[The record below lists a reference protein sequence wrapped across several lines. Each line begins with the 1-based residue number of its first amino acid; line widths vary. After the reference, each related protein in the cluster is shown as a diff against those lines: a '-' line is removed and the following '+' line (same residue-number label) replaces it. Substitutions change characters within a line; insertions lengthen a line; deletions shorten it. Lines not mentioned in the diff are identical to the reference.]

1 MRAQN
6 IRAGVESGRNPTTL
20 YPYIGADC
28 ELFSCR
34 AIFSV
39 QVRFKACKFINGPMH
54 IEHHIAKTSWQQ
66 KVEDFVDNAIIQHAI
81 VVLII
86 LNAALLGLETSSE
99 VMSAYGPELVV
110 LDHVILGIFIIEL
123 VLLIIARGTD
133 FFKDPWSVFDFVVIA
148 IAVVPATESLSVL
161 RALRVLRVLRL
172 INKVESMRKVVGGL
186 LSCLPSLASVV
197 SLILIIFYVS
207 AVIAT
212 NLFGQAFPEL
222 FGGMGNTAFTLFQVM
237 TLESWSDGIARPV
250 MEKFPYA
257 WIFFILF
264 ILIATFV
271 IVNLFI
277 AVIVDSL
284 TSGSSSEDNQAAR
297 DQSDVLRLE
306 MQAMRQELRELKAL
320 VLDQS
325 NR

>member
-1 MRAQN
+1 
-6 IRAGVESGRNPTTL
+6 
-20 YPYIGADC
+20 
-28 ELFSCR
+28 
-34 AIFSV
+34 
-39 QVRFKACKFINGPMH
+39 MH
-54 IEHHIAKTSWQQ
+54 IEHHIAKTNWQQ
-66 KVEDFVDNAIIQHAI
+66 KVEDFVDNTIIQHAI

-86 LNAALLGLETSSE
+86 LNAALLGLETNQD
-99 VMSAYGPELVV
+99 VMQAYGAELVL
-110 LDHVILGIFIIEL
+110 LDHFILGIFILEL

-148 IAVVPATESLSVL
+148 IALVPATESLSVL

-212 NLFGQAFPEL
+212 NLFGQEFPEL

-257 WIFFILF
+257 WIFFIFF

-284 TSGSSSEDNQAAR
+284 TSGSSSEDTQAAR
-297 DQSDVLRLE
+297 DQSDVLQAE
-306 MQAMRQELRELKAL
+306 MQAMRQELKELKAL
-320 VLDQS
+320 VIDQS
-325 NR
+325 KR

>member
-1 MRAQN
+1 
-6 IRAGVESGRNPTTL
+6 
-20 YPYIGADC
+20 
-28 ELFSCR
+28 
-34 AIFSV
+34 
-39 QVRFKACKFINGPMH
+39 MH
-54 IEHHIAKTSWQQ
+54 IEHHIAKTFWQQ
-66 KVEDFVDNAIIQHAI
+66 KVEDFVDNVVVQYAI
-81 VVLII
+81 VVLIV
-86 LNAALLGLETSSE
+86 LNAALLGLETNAE
-99 VMSAYGPELVV
+99 IMQAYGTELVFI
-110 LDHVILGIFIIEL
+110 DHTILGIFILEL

-133 FFKDPWSVFDFVVIA
+133 FFKDPWSVFDFIVIA
-148 IAVVPATESLSVL
+148 IALVPATESLSVL

-172 INKVESMRKVVGGL
+172 INKFDSMRKVVGGL

-212 NLFGQAFPEL
+212 NLFGQEFPEL

-250 MEKFPYA
+250 MEKFPHA
-257 WIFFILF
+257 WIFFIFF

-284 TSGSSSEDNQAAR
+284 TSGSSGEDNQATR
-297 DQSDVLRLE
+297 EKFDHLQTE
-306 MQAMRQELRELKAL
+306 MQAMRQELKELKAL
-320 VLDQS
+320 VIDQS
-325 NR
+325 KR

>member
-1 MRAQN
+1 
-6 IRAGVESGRNPTTL
+6 
-20 YPYIGADC
+20 
-28 ELFSCR
+28 
-34 AIFSV
+34 
-39 QVRFKACKFINGPMH
+39 MH
-54 IEHHIAKTSWQQ
+54 IEHHIAKTGWQQ
-66 KVEDFVDNAIIQHAI
+66 KVEDFVDNSIIQHAI

-86 LNAALLGLETSSE
+86 LNAALLGLETSQD
-99 VMSAYGPELVV
+99 VMQAYGSELVL
-110 LDHVILGIFIIEL
+110 LDHFILGIFILEL

-133 FFKDPWSVFDFVVIA
+133 FFKDPWSMFDFVVIA
-148 IAVVPATESLSVL
+148 IALVPATESLSVL

-257 WIFFILF
+257 WIFFIFF

-284 TSGSSSEDNQAAR
+284 TSGSSSEDTQAAR
-297 DQSDVLRLE
+297 DQSDVLQSE

-320 VLDQS
+320 VIDQS
-325 NR
+325 KR

>member
-1 MRAQN
+1 
-6 IRAGVESGRNPTTL
+6 
-20 YPYIGADC
+20 
-28 ELFSCR
+28 
-34 AIFSV
+34 
-39 QVRFKACKFINGPMH
+39 MH
-54 IEHHIAKTSWQQ
+54 IEHRIAKTDWQQ
-66 KVEDFVDNAIIQHAI
+66 KVEDFVDNSIVQHAI

-86 LNAALLGLETSSE
+86 LNAALLGLETSQD
-99 VMSAYGPELVV
+99 VMQAYGSELVL
-110 LDHVILGIFIIEL
+110 LDHFILGIFILEL

-133 FFKDPWSVFDFVVIA
+133 FFKDPWSMFDFVVIA

-284 TSGSSSEDNQAAR
+284 TSGSSSEDSQAAR
-297 DQSDVLRLE
+297 DQSDILQSE
-306 MQAMRQELRELKAL
+306 MQAMRQEIRELKAL
-320 VLDQS
+320 VIDQS
-325 NR
+325 KR

>member
-1 MRAQN
+1 
-6 IRAGVESGRNPTTL
+6 
-20 YPYIGADC
+20 
-28 ELFSCR
+28 
-34 AIFSV
+34 
-39 QVRFKACKFINGPMH
+39 MH

-66 KVEDFVDNAIIQHAI
+66 KLEDFVDNTIIQYAI

-86 LNAALLGLETSSE
+86 LNAALLGLETSPD
-99 VMSAYGPELVV
+99 VMQAYGSELVV
-110 LDHVILGIFIIEL
+110 LDHLILGIFICEL
-123 VLLIIARGTD
+123 VLLIIARGVD

-148 IAVVPATESLSVL
+148 IALVPATESLSVL

-186 LSCLPSLASVV
+186 LSCMPSLASVV

-212 NLFGQAFPEL
+212 NLFGQAFPDL
-222 FGGMGNTAFTLFQVM
+222 FGSMGHTAFTLFQVM

-257 WIFFILF
+257 WIFFIFF

-284 TSGSSSEDNQAAR
+284 TSGSSSEDTQAAR
-297 DQSDVLRLE
+297 DQSDVLQAE
-306 MQAMRQELRELKAL
+306 MQAMRQELKELKAL
-320 VLDQS
+320 VIDQS
-325 NR
+325 KR

>member
-1 MRAQN
+1 
-6 IRAGVESGRNPTTL
+6 
-20 YPYIGADC
+20 
-28 ELFSCR
+28 
-34 AIFSV
+34 
-39 QVRFKACKFINGPMH
+39 MH
-54 IEHHIAKTSWQQ
+54 IEHRIAKTGWQQ
-66 KVEDFVDNAIIQHAI
+66 KVEDFVDNSIVQHAI

-86 LNAALLGLETSSE
+86 LNAALLGLETSQD
-99 VMSAYGPELVV
+99 VMQAYGSELVL
-110 LDHVILGIFIIEL
+110 LDHFILGIFILEL

-133 FFKDPWSVFDFVVIA
+133 FFKDPWSMFDFVVIA

-284 TSGSSSEDNQAAR
+284 TSGSSSEESQAAR
-297 DQSDVLRLE
+297 DQSDILQLE
-306 MQAMRQELRELKAL
+306 MQAMRQEIRELKAL
-320 VLDQS
+320 VIDPS
-325 NR
+325 KR

>member
-1 MRAQN
+1 
-6 IRAGVESGRNPTTL
+6 
-20 YPYIGADC
+20 
-28 ELFSCR
+28 
-34 AIFSV
+34 
-39 QVRFKACKFINGPMH
+39 MH

-81 VVLII
+81 VALII

>member
-1 MRAQN
+1 
-6 IRAGVESGRNPTTL
+6 
-20 YPYIGADC
+20 
-28 ELFSCR
+28 
-34 AIFSV
+34 
-39 QVRFKACKFINGPMH
+39 MH
-54 IEHHIAKTSWQQ
+54 IEHHIAKTNWQQ
-66 KVEDFVDNAIIQHAI
+66 KVEDFVDNSIIQHAI

-86 LNAALLGLETSSE
+86 LNAALLGLETNQE
-99 VMSAYGPELVV
+99 VMQAYGAELVL
-110 LDHVILGIFIIEL
+110 LDHFILGIFILEL

-148 IAVVPATESLSVL
+148 IALVPATESLSVL

-212 NLFGQAFPEL
+212 NLFGQEFPEL

-257 WIFFILF
+257 WVFFIFF

-284 TSGSSSEDNQAAR
+284 TSGSSSEDTQAAR
-297 DQSDVLRLE
+297 DQSDVLQAE
-306 MQAMRQELRELKAL
+306 IQAMRQELKEIKAL

-325 NR
+325 QR